1 MVFERCGGDLECL
14 VIERISPF
22 TAVYVKGKS
31 RDFVIVTVVLKLFFI
46 FLLPKQSSK
55 MMMER
60 SENSCTNFYSVV
72 LFSSPAG
79 SRREIP
85 NFRVL
90 MILRGNV
97 LETKLK
103 SELTNNFPEL
113 EVLSNQTPI
122 RLWSQVIFF
131 SPSLS
136 L

>member
-1 MVFERCGGDLECL
+1 MPGD
-14 VIERISPF
+14 RTYISF
-22 TAVYVKGKS
+22 YSGVCQREKL

-122 RLWSQVIFF
+122 RL
-131 SPSLS
+131 
-136 L
+136 

>member
-22 TAVYVKGKS
+22 TAVYVKGKR

-103 SELTNNFPEL
+103 LELTNNFTEL
-113 EVLSNQTPI
+113 EELSNQTPI

-131 SPSLS
+131 SNLS